1 MSLRARAMEW
11 VIEIMSQRAD
21 LLPKLDGLYDDAILL
36 KNALNQMSQ
45 EDFKISDREKMDIVD
60 LLSRNLDGLTLL
72 IDEILS
78 DKWEQ
83 TLLFP
88 LL

>member
-1 MSLRARAMEW
+1 MEW
-11 VIEIMSQRAD
+11 VIEIMTQRAD

-36 KNALNQMSQ
+36 KNALNRMSH
-45 EDFKISDREKMDIVD
+45 EDFEISDWEKMDIVD

>member
-72 IDEILS
+72 IDEILN

>member
-78 DKWEQ
+78 NKWEQ